1 MKLKEEILPAIIQ
14 WQKKRGYPFSFNTQ
28 VSINL
33 SDDEELIKL
42 LTEANFTTVFI
53 GIETPDPEHPLGDGI
68 CRHPGRAGPAPAGR
82 GAPPDRQDR
91 IAQRFRVDCHSV
103 PYRRARQGDR
113 RPVQ

>member
-1 MKLKEEILPAIIQ
+1 MLYIVINWRAGVFFVDDNLIGNKMKLKEEILPAIIQ

-53 GIETPDPEHPLGDGI
+53 GIETPDPNGL
-68 CRHPGRAGPAPAGR
+68 
-82 GAPPDRQDR
+82 
-91 IAQRFRVDCHSV
+91 
-103 PYRRARQGDR
+103 RRMQ
-113 RPVQ
+113 QISQ